1 MICLMAVR
9 PPVTTGSYT
18 CGETTPW
25 EADYAWLSLS
35 EIMARIYGRRGRRRR
50 TRESCVNAEW
60 FAHAFTRTLAHA
72 RTTYTHARA
81 QAHKQTNRHTWT
93 HANKHRN
100 THTKSPCAR
109 VIEHK
114 HLKNKDPYPP
124 FRTFSSP
131 FSLPNSIQLAEKHER
146 LV

>member
-1 MICLMAVR
+1 MLNGCTSACHYRVVHMWWNDSMRSGLRM
-9 PPVTTGSYT
+9 TESF
-18 CGETTPW
+18 W
-25 EADYAWLSLS
+25 DYGKNLWAPRT
-35 EIMARIYGRRGRRRR
+35 EEEDARVM
-50 TRESCVNAEW
+50 CNAEW